1 MVTRDDEPVRR
12 QGSAHGFERVLAA
25 QKGEFLGIEMQDS
38 GLPQQRC
45 KPFSTRRNP
54 GHARIERDH
63 LVCSIVDNGPG
74 VPNDIAGKLFERFV
88 HDGRRALLAG
98 SVGLGLNIARSLM
111 LEMEGDLVYER
122 IRETTWFTF
131 RLPLAREP
139 STAVLT
145 ASL

>member
-1 MVTRDDEPVRR
+1 MRPSTIHIVFGPM
-12 QGSAHGFERVLAA
+12 AA
-25 QKGEFLGIEMQDS
+25 AS
-38 GLPQQRC
+38 
-45 KPFSTRRNP
+45 
-54 GHARIERDH
+54 
-63 LVCSIVDNGPG
+63 
-74 VPNDIAGKLFERFV
+74 
-88 HDGRRALLAG
+88 
-98 SVGLGLNIARSLM
+98 